1 MDSPASTLLPLS
13 VKTEVSSRGAQQ
25 TAGGDASGEGQRPR
39 YSEPSPS
46 CRGAAPRGGRRQGSA
61 GTRRRLSGLQ
71 AGLPGSPRPAFVSHS
86 GLAGWT
92 RPPHTRRPLLRSSRP
107 LKCEARPESA
117 SRSHAHSCHTHA
129 HAHVRTR
136 QNSRSPV
143 PSAHLHMVTHEN
155 SCLNT
160 HACVCVGDTRAE
172 SRETSLPG
180 PWTGPR
186 HGSCLCGDG
195 ASWLVPTAR
204 PAPDRGQ
211 CRDCGTVSPGPAP
224 GVCRCAAA
232 GAWRCPA
239 SIAWARRS
247 GSPEP
252 GDTSLLSQT
261 HPPNAQATSEGRV

>member
-1 MDSPASTLLPLS
+1 MGSSADS
-13 VKTEVSSRGAQQ
+13 
-25 TAGGDASGEGQRPR
+25 
-39 YSEPSPS
+39 
-46 CRGAAPRGGRRQGSA
+46 RGGRERRGTETPVLRAQPQLQGSCPPRGARA
-61 GTRRRLSGLQ
+61 GVGSDVAEATGLQ

-107 LKCEARPESA
+107 LKCEARPESS
-117 SRSHAHSCHTHA
+117 SRSHAHPCHTHA

-186 HGSCLCGDG
+186 HSSCLCGDG

-204 PAPDRGQ
+204 PAPDRGR

-261 HPPNAQATSEGRV
+261 RPPNAQATSEGRV